1 MNIIK
6 NSKIRQE
13 KLWSVFSAHIE
24 SNSRTLCFRELIS
37 TTSFKSTKTKS
48 EFYIFQTMNCKSKWI
63 IYLLE
68 CHLCKIWYDV
78 KSEKPPSIGLNN
90 HGKDVF
96 LWRRPLSYRNQSI
109 DLQSTA
115 SVMKELKARAWLRHI
130 SISLYQATISNSTLF
145 FLTINKQNKRT
156 NRDN

>member
-1 MNIIK
+1 MFLTFPVIEMKIWNWLNRLKERVIHFILIIK
-6 NSKIRQE
+6 RSFHGNAKRFRVTIICKTLNWLHSRSKIQA
-13 KLWSVFSAHIE
+13 LSS
-24 SNSRTLCFRELIS
+24 
-37 TTSFKSTKTKS
+37 
-48 EFYIFQTMNCKSKWI
+48 
-63 IYLLE
+63 
-68 CHLCKIWYDV
+68 
-78 KSEKPPSIGLNN
+78 LN
-90 HGKDVF
+90 F

-130 SISLYQATISNSTLF
+130 SISLYQATISNSILF